1 LGVNRLLHH
10 HLPFCST
17 FLLLHHHHPWTTVV
31 KVAIRGI
38 IRIIIGMMRMML
50 DRHLRDLIIAIIII
64 IIISGGINSNS
75 SNNNNSSNIKESSTV
90 AIMAVIITMMD
101 MAIMKGMMLAQRME
115 EEVQGENGII
125 MQHLT
130 ILEITT
136 VITKITNGIMTTTT
150 TIIITIATTK
160 TTATITTTKTT
171 ITIAT
176 TNKIT
181 TITITTTTTTT
192 LTIITTIREEAVMGT
207 HTETKIRFHSKEDH
221 HHNILLQCITTTTTI
236 IIHNIIPLVQHQ
248 IIMDVVMEPSNN
260 SMVVAAVMAVAM
272 IVVIVMAVAV
282 GEVVVM
288 AGGVGEVAVMVV
300 IAGEKFLLIFIAITT
315 TIISNKSI
323 SSFAKIIKI
332 KGVVVVEAVVEVVVV
347 AVGEGCITH
356 QIMGSG
362 TRLMAEVV
370 VMAEVIGVGAIKDDF
385 SLKTRRRWIDLR
397 VFGIILFA
405 IHNIHGLYVLISVL
419 SCVNSMFGL
428 HINIV
433 ISSVLSLKDAINSMG
448 GFWS

>member
-1 LGVNRLLHH
+1 
-10 HLPFCST
+10 
-17 FLLLHHHHPWTTVV
+17 
-31 KVAIRGI
+31 
-38 IRIIIGMMRMML
+38 ML

-64 IIISGGINSNS
+64 IIISEGINSSNGS
-75 SNNNNSSNIKESSTV
+75 SSSIEESSTV
-90 AIMAVIITMMD
+90 AIIVVIITMMD
-101 MAIMKGMMLAQRME
+101 IAIMKGMMLAQRME

-221 HHNILLQCITTTTTI
+221 HHNNLLQCITTTTTI

-288 AGGVGEVAVMVV
+288 AGSVGEVAVMVV

-405 IHNIHGLYVLISVL
+405 IYNIHGLYVLISVL